1 MPLQTYGD
9 GALFGERHGTRSPRV
24 LALHGWRRDRSDF
37 ALSLSGLDAI
47 SLDLPGFGASPVPD
61 SAWGA
66 AQYSAALGP
75 VLSEFTNPPV
85 VVGHSFGG
93 RVATVLA
100 SDAPEMVGGL
110 VLVGVPLLHR
120 DDRAKAKPSTV
131 YRIVKRLHAYGLI
144 SDARLEQ
151 EKGKRG
157 SADYRAATG
166 VMRDILVRAIA
177 ESYEEELMKVAC
189 RVQLVWG
196 ARDDEVPV
204 SVAERA
210 HNLLTDASL
219 DVVADVGHDVPL
231 EAPERIRAA
240 IDGLL

>member
-24 LALHGWRRDRSDF
+24 LALHGWGRDRSDF

-75 VLSEFTNPPV
+75 VLSEFANPPV

-120 DDRAKAKPSTV
+120 DDRAKTKPSTV
-131 YRIVKRLHAYGLI
+131 YRIVKRLHACGLI

-151 EKGKRG
+151 EKRKRG

-189 RVQLVWG
+189 QVQLVWG